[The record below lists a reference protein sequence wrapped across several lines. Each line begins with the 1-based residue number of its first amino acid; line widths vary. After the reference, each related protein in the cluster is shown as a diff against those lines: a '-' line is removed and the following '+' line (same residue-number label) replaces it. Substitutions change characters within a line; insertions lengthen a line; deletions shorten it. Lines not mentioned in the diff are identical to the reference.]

1 MNNPLGRA
9 TGREKIKNKDQAPA
23 GSGRNP
29 ALASLLSPSQ
39 VFLLLSCTFSPT
51 ECLEMRGGT
60 AKPAVSQQ
68 SISSLSSSEERGKGL
83 PKELWGRELRDEA
96 DRGSVVVP
104 LLSCSTLQPREPST
118 WLDWSD
124 GNFPSQHPVTQVPLG
139 QVTTLAGM

>member
-1 MNNPLGRA
+1 MNNLLGRA
-9 TGREKIKNKDQAPA
+9 TGREKTKNKDQAPA

-29 ALASLLSPSQ
+29 ALASLLSPSW
-39 VFLLLSCTFSPT
+39 VFLLLPCTFSPT
-51 ECLEMRGGT
+51 ECSEMRGGT

-68 SISSLSSSEERGKGL
+68 SVSSLSSSALPGK
-83 PKELWGRELRDEA
+83 LWGRGFRDEA

-104 LLSCSTLQPREPST
+104 LLSCSTLQPWEPST
-118 WLDWSD
+118 RLDWSD